1 MAHIAKYQS
10 GALGNMCGHYDRWG
24 GDIKKAIEKER
35 DNIDPKLSHLN
46 YNLAPER
53 EGGQVT
59 FVRQRIE
66 SLELK
71 RAPRKD
77 AVRMCDCVI
86 TMPQSLD
93 PAMRDEFF
101 AAAYGELAA
110 KFGDENIISAYVH
123 LDEPKAMPH
132 MHFAWVPVT
141 KDGRLSAKE
150 VVNRNV
156 LRRLHTDL
164 QVELERALGCPVEV
178 LLSPEKTQEK
188 ALSHVPQKYLDTARE
203 GLEALEVQKEA
214 LAAEIAAETARLEY
228 LRLGAREIG
237 EEVDVMAA
245 TAASVEQLEN
255 APRREYGAICREI
268 TTVCD
273 SATTKIKRR
282 IEQIRERII
291 AVKQRIKEIRQKAM
305 QSFSLDTRKC
315 QAQEV
320 SQGIYQQH
328 RSHSRNAGIER

>member
-24 GDIKKAIEKER
+24 GDIEKAIEKER

-188 ALSHVPQKYLDTARE
+188 ALSNVPQKQLDAARE
-203 GLEALEVQKEA
+203 ALKEE
-214 LAAEIAAETARLEY
+214 LAEETERLEY
-228 LRLGAREIG
+228 LRQRAREIG
-237 EEVDVMAA
+237 KEVDAMAA
-245 TAASVEQLEN
+245 AAAKIEQLES
-255 APRREYGAICREI
+255 APRREYGARCRDI
-268 TTVCD
+268 TASCN
-273 SATTKIKRR
+273 SATAKISRGIDR
-282 IEQIRERII
+282 LRERIS
-291 AVKQRIKEIRQKAM
+291 AVKQRITEQVK
-305 QSFSLDTRKC
+305 QSFGLDARKR
-315 QAQEV
+315 QAREV
-320 SQGIYQQH
+320 SQEMYHQ
-328 RSHSRNAGIER
+328 RHSYGRDVRLDR